1 MKNWTSRTQLTQ
13 GVDSEYIRKCRNLT
27 GNLKLEPIRTRT
39 GGTGQRNRTGGTG
52 TVVQPNRWNRQEPN
66 RSVQYCTVL
75 CSTVQYCTVLY
86 STVQYCTVLCSTVQ
100 YCTVL
105 YCTVQYCTILY
116 STVQYCTV
124 QYCTVPWCRL
134 PATGPVGPPLTR
146 CRLPATGPAVVWNS
160 TQAGLKQPPGG
171 SSFFVA
177 F

>member
-1 MKNWTSRTQLTQ
+1 MFQPYSVLHFSYSLLDRLQSAYIFSHHLKSIYAIIHLLTTS
-13 GVDSEYIRKCRNLT
+13 SIFFRKFRNLT
-27 GNLKLEPIRTRT
+27 GNLKLEPIRIGT

-105 YCTVQYCTILY
+105 YSTVQYCTVLY
-116 STVQYCTV
+116 STVQYCTD
-124 QYCTVPWCRL
+124 RFRFR
-134 PATGPVGPPLTR
+134 PVS
-146 CRLPATGPAVVWNS
+146 VH
-160 TQAGLKQPPGG
+160 AGSCEKGVDTDIKQ
-171 SSFFVA
+171 V
-177 F
+177 